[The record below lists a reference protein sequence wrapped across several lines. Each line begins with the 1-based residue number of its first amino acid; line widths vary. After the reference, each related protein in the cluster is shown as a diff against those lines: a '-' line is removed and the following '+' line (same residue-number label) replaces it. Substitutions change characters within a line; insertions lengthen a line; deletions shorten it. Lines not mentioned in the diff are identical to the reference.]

1 MWMLSLIPDSILLYF
16 INALVIIGV
25 VATIL
30 GFVLRFQF
38 LAPYRLTNQ
47 IIGVICLSAG
57 LYFKGGYDTEAAWRE
72 KVHQMELQVA
82 QLEQQSHDLNVRL
95 EEEVKKKQ
103 KVIHDTK
110 VVIKEK
116 IKEKTEVINAECK
129 VAPEAIEI
137 INEAT
142 INPLG
147 EKK

>member
-1 MWMLSLIPDSILLYF
+1 MLSLIPDSILLYF
-16 INALVIIGV
+16 INAVLVIGI

-38 LAPYRLTNQ
+38 LAPYRLMNQ
-47 IIGVICLSAG
+47 IIGIICLSGG

-72 KVHQMELQVA
+72 RVHQMELQVQ
-82 QLEQQSHDLNVRL
+82 QLEHMSHDLNVRL
-95 EEEVKKKQ
+95 EEEIKKKQ

-110 VVIKEK
+110 TVIKKEIIEK
-116 IKEKTEVINAECK
+116 KSIINAECR

-137 INEAT
+137 INKAT

-147 EKK
+147 ENK